1 MADSVENKQRFLCLE
16 IMAKG
21 FDPDDFT
28 KWIDESSELGSRV
41 SPGCDLEQWSYAELE
56 KAVREYQCT
65 HVPMFAKEM
74 SFPTSPEKSSPTTVS
89 DKADVSSLR
98 SMSIP
103 VHNKLM

>member
-28 KWIDESSELGSRV
+28 KWIDEASDLGRTFSA
-41 SPGCDLEQWSYAELE
+41 GCDLEQWSFAELE
-56 KAVREYQCT
+56 KAVRAYQCS
-65 HVPMFAKEM
+65 HVPIFAKEI
-74 SFPTSPEKSSPTTVS
+74 STPTSPDKSSPTTIS

-103 VHNKLM
+103 VHNKVM